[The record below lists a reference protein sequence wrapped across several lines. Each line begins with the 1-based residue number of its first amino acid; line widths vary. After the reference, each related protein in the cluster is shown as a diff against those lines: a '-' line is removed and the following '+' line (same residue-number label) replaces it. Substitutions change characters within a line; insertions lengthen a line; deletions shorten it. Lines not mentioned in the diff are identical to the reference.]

1 MLFIRPKLFL
11 TFLGLCLAPLVL
23 LALMNY
29 RTGVSLA
36 GRALRTDQE
45 SRLAEFKSAVAE
57 LLQQDQSE
65 LIGLSRSRALGDYV
79 RTRSQRHESSLA
91 SQLAPATASEEVTDQ
106 VNATSLVPVAL
117 RARVALVLNSRPHL
131 VSISLFERSSQ
142 PLFVAERQAD
152 YDEPVIFHVKD
163 FLSGQPQPDNRVW
176 TLQMPVLLSEP
187 APGLMSTIS
196 TGTLGALMDYT
207 VPVFDA
213 KQEPANPRAALVEQL
228 KLDPIFSEAAREDL
242 RATNSAAS
250 EGVHRPVLFIVTDR
264 SGRILYHPNEALK
277 HQQISDSMAYF
288 QPVANKMFSSLDGNE
303 NFISP
308 TGDTYSAS
316 YTRIPLLD
324 VSLAAATNYDQAVAE
339 AHVAGKLGLLV
350 SVLLATLVAALLT
363 LYWQRQT
370 RGLERV
376 TEGVEAI
383 AKGKLDHRIELQSS
397 DDLRPLADN
406 LGLMTKQLREQI
418 AREAETKQF
427 QSFVR
432 LSAILTHDLKNAIE
446 ALSLTVANMEWHFD
460 NKEFRADAMKSVM
473 GATNNLR
480 ALVARLTNPVTTLS
494 GEHKRPQPVDLV
506 PMLRQEIS
514 MIAEP
519 ARGKHEIKVE
529 LPEFLFAL
537 VDGERMN
544 KVVENLIIN
553 ALEAMNRE
561 KGTLSIAA
569 GTTDEGK
576 PYFSVSDTGEGMS
589 ERFMEEKL
597 FRPFATTK
605 RRGVGLGLYTC
616 REVVVANG
624 GAIEVDSQ
632 EGAGTTFRVVL
643 PSTAI
648 DKSGEKQPHSQSH
661 G

>member
-1 MLFIRPKLFL
+1 LFIRPKLFL
-11 TFLGLCLAPLVL
+11 TFLGLCLVPLVL

-29 RTGVSLA
+29 WSGVRIA

-45 SRLAEFKSAVAE
+45 SKLAEFKSAVAE
-57 LLQQDQSE
+57 LLQQDQNE
-65 LIGLSRSRALGDYV
+65 LIRLSRSRSLDDYL
-79 RTRSQRHESSLA
+79 RTKSHDNVSSLTTH
-91 SQLAPATASEEVTDQ
+91 LAPATASEEVTDQ
-106 VNATSLVPVAL
+106 ANASSLVPVAL
-117 RARVALVLNSRPHL
+117 KARVASVLNSRPHL
-131 VSISLFERSSQ
+131 VSISLFDRNSH

-163 FLSGQPQPDNRVW
+163 FLSGQSQPDNRVW
-176 TLQMPVLLSEP
+176 TVKMPLLLSEP
-187 APGLMSTIS
+187 APVLMSPIS
-196 TGTLGALMDYT
+196 TGTFGALMDYT
-207 VPVFDA
+207 VPVFDE
-213 KQEPANPRAALVEQL
+213 KQELANPRAALVEEL
-228 KLDPIFSEAAREDL
+228 KLDPIFSEAARENQS
-242 RATNSAAS
+242 ATSSVAS
-250 EGVHRPVLFIVTDR
+250 ESGHRPVVFIVIDR
-264 SGRILYHPNEALK
+264 SGRILYHSNEALK
-277 HQQISDSMAYF
+277 HQQVSDSMAYF
-288 QPVANKMFSSLDGNE
+288 QPVANKMSSSLDGNG

-308 TGDTYSAS
+308 RGGTYSAS

-339 AHVAGKLGLLV
+339 ARLAGKLGLLV
-350 SVLLATLVAALLT
+350 SVLLATLAAALLT
-363 LYWQRQT
+363 LYWQHQT

-406 LGLMTKQLREQI
+406 LGLMTKQLRDQI

-460 NKEFRADAMKSVM
+460 NKEFRADAMKSVT

-506 PMLRQEIS
+506 PMLRQVIS

-519 ARGKHEIKVE
+519 ARGKHEIKID
-529 LPEFLFAL
+529 LPESLFAL
-537 VDGERMN
+537 VDIERMN
-544 KVVENLIIN
+544 KVIENLIIN
-553 ALEAMNRE
+553 ALEAMNKE

-576 PYFSVSDTGEGMS
+576 PFFSVGDTGEGMS
-589 ERFMEEKL
+589 PRFIEEKL

-605 RRGVGLGLYTC
+605 KRGVGLGLYTC

-624 GAIEVDSQ
+624 GSIEVDSQ

-643 PSTAI
+643 PSAAI

-661 G
+661 S